1 MCCNTLIDF
10 HTLNHPC
17 ITLGLAE
24 SGWVIEEQVQ
34 TPEGLPM
41 KVSVGA
47 GSSWHPPRVWSLFSS
62 SLALD
67 PAGATLDMLGLSLWL
82 PKFFGLYLMVAVPG
96 GDVWPLTWESPQDI
110 WEGMIE
116 GSKSSASK

>member
-1 MCCNTLIDF
+1 MCYNTLINF
-10 HTLNHPC
+10 HMLNHPC

-24 SGWVIEEQVQ
+24 SGWVIEEQMQ
-34 TPEGLPM
+34 SLEGLPM

-62 SLALD
+62 SLAQN
-67 PAGATLDMLGLSLWL
+67 PAEATLDMLGLSIWL
-82 PKFFGLYLMVAVPG
+82 LNFFGLYLMVTVPG
-96 GDVWPLTWESPQDI
+96 GDVWPLTWESPQGI
-110 WEGMIE
+110 WEGTIE